1 MATPSAP
8 LVPDAARRSGGPL
21 TVTGNVIFPDDLPPG
36 PVASISVTIQD
47 VSRVDAPAVD
57 LVSVTIPAGATAP
70 VAGQAIP
77 FSIPVTTY
85 DARMTYSVR
94 ARVDRDGDGQVSSG
108 DLVSTTHNPV
118 LTHGADTVVDVPLSV
133 VS

>member
-8 LVPDAARRSGGPL
+8 LVPDAARLSGGPL

-36 PVASISVTIQD
+36 PVASISITIQD
-47 VSRVDAPAVD
+47 VSRADAPAVD
-57 LVSVTIPAGATAP
+57 LVSVTIPAGETAP

-77 FSIPVTTY
+77 FSIPVATD
-85 DARMTYSVR
+85 DARITYSVR
-94 ARVDRDGDGQVSSG
+94 ARVDRDGDGQVRSG

-118 LTHGADTVVDVPLSV
+118 LTHGAGMAVDVPLSV
-133 VS
+133 VG